1 MSIFEHATAV
11 ADSRHRAFFDRAGEV
26 RQVWAQRTD
35 GTWFY
40 LADGGVDDH
49 VRADAHAGELTCP
62 YPGCPDRRFV
72 AKGGTERRHH
82 FAHHVAGQEHGSSA
96 WRHQALL
103 MLADWSHRRYPDL
116 EVELDDREDS
126 ESLRLRSPRTGRL
139 VRLTVTYDRRY
150 QPPTPTPAGAQ
161 LLVGHSRALLRP
173 RGEVDGAPGVWWC
186 ARTRLVGDVVAD
198 RGWALVVDPQERLI
212 ATVAEARL
220 MQGAGVVVIQGRARA
235 ALLCLVDELER
246 ARLDADGLH
255 TPVSDVVDRELERR
269 RAAEA
274 AESQRRRAAEAAESE
289 RRRAAE
295 VEFERGWRE
304 AREQGRTLRAPEH
317 QNELSPT
324 AHSSSDLRRPPG
336 SAVLSALGDKD
347 LKWPTNLEG
356 LRRLLDDADLARRL
370 EQPLSTDVAC
380 DVEPAIWHLMA
391 VLEWRKRGGDAHPMA
406 VRAAIVM
413 NRCGYSLTGD
423 AIAAVLALART
434 QQ

>member
-1 MSIFEHATAV
+1 MSMFEHATAV

-40 LADGGVDDH
+40 LADGGVDDQ
-49 VRADAHAGELTCP
+49 VRADAHAGELSCP

-82 FAHHVAGQEHGSSA
+82 FAHQVAGPGHRASSA

-116 EVELDDREDS
+116 EVELDDREDN
-126 ESLRLRSPRTGRL
+126 ESLRLRSPSSGKL
-139 VRLTVTYDRRY
+139 VWLTVTYDPRY
-150 QPPTPTPAGAQ
+150 QLPAPAPGAQ
-161 LLVGHSRALLRP
+161 LLVGHSPRLLLP
-173 RGEVDGAPGVWWC
+173 DEEAEGAPGLWWC
-186 ARTRLVGDVVAD
+186 RQGRLVGDLVAD
-198 RGWALVVDPQERLI
+198 RGWALAINPQERLI
-212 ATVAEARL
+212 ATVTTGDL
-220 MQGAGVVVIQGRARA
+220 ARA
-235 ALLCLVDELER
+235 ARVVQGRHGSVLLCAVAELEH

-255 TPVSDVVDRELERR
+255 TPVSDAVDRELERR
-269 RAAEA
+269 RAAEL
-274 AESQRRRAAEAAESE
+274 E
-289 RRRAAE
+289 RRRVAE
-295 VEFERGWRE
+295 AEQERRRRE
-304 AREQGRTLRAPEH
+304 AQARVQAIQTTEH
-317 QNELSPT
+317 QPELAPT
-324 AHSSSDLRRPPG
+324 AHSPSDLRPPAR
-336 SAVLSALGDKD
+336 SAVPNALSDND
-347 LKWPTNLEG
+347 PKWPTDLDG
-356 LRRLLDDADLARRL
+356 LRRLLDDEDLARRL
-370 EQPLSTDVAC
+370 EQPLGTDVAC

-434 QQ
+434 HQ